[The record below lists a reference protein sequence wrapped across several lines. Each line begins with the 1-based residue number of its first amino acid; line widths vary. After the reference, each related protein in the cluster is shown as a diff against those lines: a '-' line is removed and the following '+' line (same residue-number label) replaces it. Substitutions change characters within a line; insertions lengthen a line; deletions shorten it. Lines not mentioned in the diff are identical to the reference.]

1 MSFCSI
7 LKLNFWFYCSCK
19 WRPTVTLQ
27 LLYLSLQRQTIFVI
41 LCWFLHDVTA
51 TLLRN
56 TLMLL
61 GLWVSYWLSKM
72 EDDSFA
78 FLSTFQ
84 TQSPT
89 RIVPFYMLPLLLIFS
104 QFTILYLYCLHYVIV
119 AHCWAMV
126 YAVAYC
132 SFPIQ
137 LFLFPGVDSCFNFY
151 NFSRLNFLC
160 LCQYFF
166 FSHILTKDGMSSIT
180 PDKYSS

>member
-1 MSFCSI
+1 METNSHSSITVSFSSEANHFRHLLLI
-7 LKLNFWFYCSCK
+7 LTWCYCCIVK
-19 WRPTVTLQ
+19 KYTDVAGPLGFLLTVQNGRWQ
-27 LLYLSLQRQTIFVI
+27 LCFLIYLP
-41 LCWFLHDVTA
+41 
-51 TLLRN
+51 
-56 TLMLL
+56 M
-61 GLWVSYWLSKM
+61 
-72 EDDSFA
+72 
-78 FLSTFQ
+78 Q